1 MRKMLGG
8 RVRMLVVSGSFLAP
22 RTAAW
27 TRRVM
32 RLEPL
37 QCYGQTEYFGC
48 GLFSTRPAADTS
60 TGARQSTSSGYCPPG
75 TAVRLVSVGDGAQY
89 SIAHSPPTGE
99 LFVRARTLF
108 AGYLGDDAATAAAVD
123 DDGWFRTGDVGQL
136 NADGTISILERLGD
150 DCKLSNG
157 RFAQTALLN
166 QAYGLSPLCRR
177 VFTYARRGTAFVVAA
192 VQVDLAALDDCAMLP
207 SSARDT
213 ATLARANPKSGAVRR
228 LLDMPE
234 IVDLYLREFAR
245 IAAENDFNP
254 HQVLRGVLLD
264 AHEWSADNGLLTPS
278 GKLCKAEL
286 LRKYQDDLDRLVD
299 RVLREN
305 PLLVEPVPE
314 EEEKTR
320 SSSI

>member
-22 RTAAW
+22 RPRRRP
-27 TRRVM
+27 RRVM

-136 NADGTISILERLGD
+136 NPDGSLSIVDRLSGD
-150 DCKLSNG
+150 YKLSNG
-157 RFAQTALLN
+157 RFAHAAMLN
-166 QAYGLSPLCRR
+166 GAYGLSTLCRH
-177 VFTYARRGTAFVVAA
+177 VFTYANKAAAFMVAVVD
-192 VQVDLAALDDCAMLP
+192 VDVVALDDCAMLP
-207 SSARDT
+207 SSARD
-213 ATLARANPKSGAVRR
+213 AAAKARASPKSGAVKK
-228 LLDMPE
+228 LLELPE
-234 IVDLYLREFAR
+234 IVDLYLREFHR
-245 IAAENDFNP
+245 IAAENAFGP
-254 HQVLRGVLLD
+254 SEIIRGVVLD
-264 AHEWSADNGLLTPS
+264 TYEWTADNGLLTPS
-278 GKLCKAEL
+278 GKLCQSEL
-286 LRKYQDDLDRLVD
+286 LRRYQEKLDKLVD
-299 RVLREN
+299 QLLADDPQLIA
-305 PLLVEPVPE
+305 PLPLDDGDDQP
-314 EEEKTR
+314 
-320 SSSI
+320 